1 MSFITETLK
10 TGRNSTADL
19 LKGIAV
25 ILMIQVHL
33 TELFALQEIYD
44 GTFGRISL
52 FLGGPPAAPLFM
64 LVMGYFAVYKSSPSK
79 KLLIRGIK
87 LLGGGLLL
95 NIGLNFN
102 LLVSIF
108 TGGYYYYLDPWKYIF
123 GADILPLAGLSLILF
138 SLITRIFKS
147 SYIAYFI
154 LAVVIV
160 SVQPYLP
167 VFGSDGHSWLL
178 YINAF
183 LWGNIEWSY
192 FPLVPW
198 IAYPLTGA
206 GFYYLQKSFSYR
218 NEKIKMIYLFLW
230 VIFIIF
236 TIGYGIKIASDLKI
250 YYHHNTLYY
259 LWTIVFLSGFCI
271 LVEIINKKY
280 NEKPVM
286 YFQWIGQNVTAAY
299 VFQWIIIGNISP
311 AVYKT
316 QDYPELIFWFAGII
330 AAVTFMIYMFL
341 RYKNN
346 RRENNTENKVR
357 IAQ

>member
-1 MSFITETLK
+1 MSFKTETLK
-10 TGRNSTADL
+10 ASRNSTADL

-33 TELFALQEIYD
+33 TELFALQHIYD
-44 GTFGRISL
+44 STFGRISL

-64 LVMGYFAVYKSSPSK
+64 LVMGYFAVYKSSSSK
-79 KLLIRGIK
+79 KLLIRGLK
-87 LLGGGLLL
+87 LFCGGLLL

-108 TGGYYYYLDPWKYIF
+108 TGGYYYYLDPWKYVF
-123 GADILPLAGLSLILF
+123 GADILSLAGLSLIVF
-138 SLITRIFKS
+138 SLIFRIFKS
-147 SYIAYFI
+147 SYILYFI
-154 LAVVIV
+154 FAVVIV

-167 VFGSDGHSWLL
+167 VFGSVENSWLM

-183 LWGNIEWSY
+183 LWGNFEWSY

-198 IAYPLTGA
+198 AAYPLTGA

-218 NEKIKMIYLFLW
+218 NEKIKMLYLLLW
-230 VIFIIF
+230 IIFTMF
-236 TIGYGIKIASDLKI
+236 TIGYGINVASDLKV
-250 YYHHNTLYY
+250 YYHHHTLYY
-259 LWTIVFLSGFCI
+259 LWTIIFLSGFC
-271 LVEIINKKY
+271 LLAGIITKKY
-280 NEKPVM
+280 SGHAVI
-286 YFQWIGQNVTAAY
+286 YLQWVGQNVTAAY

-316 QDYPELIFWFAGII
+316 QNYTDLIFWFAGIV

-341 RYKNN
+341 RYKHNRKKNN
-346 RRENNTENKVR
+346 IENKVR
-357 IAQ
+357 IVQ